1 MATSGSHPT
10 TPPPTIA
17 ESFYFGSQATT
28 VVRLSPGPSFLD
40 DKDEDMYRNEEDIQ
54 LQKSIEQGIVQ
65 SIEEDGD
72 VDMMIQ
78 AQLSPCSN
86 SSDED
91 QHLLGGAQQ
100 MGEYDT
106 TAYRPSEG
114 YGEDYYDDEDEF
126 EGSAEWQRKI
136 DEMDD
141 DDDDDDAH
149 STSSDWDDYGSLP
162 VIVGDYEEVLARIE
176 GSDDW
181 NADQK
186 KLHKLI
192 YLRGLHPMIPSHWR
206 LCFKMWGIT
215 APILDDVFTPKSS
228 RKRTAI
234 RAYGSVQYGKRRW

>member
-1 MATSGSHPT
+1 MATSSSHPT
-10 TPPPTIA
+10 TPPPTMA

-40 DKDEDMYRNEEDIQ
+40 GRHEDMYRNEEDIQ
-54 LQKSIEQGIVQ
+54 LQKSIEQGIIQ
-65 SIEEDGD
+65 SMGEGDD

-91 QHLLGGAQQ
+91 QHMRGVGQKRS
-100 MGEYDT
+100 EYDD
-106 TAYRPSEG
+106 TAYLPSEG
-114 YGEDYYDDEDEF
+114 YGEDYYDEEDEF

-141 DDDDDDAH
+141 DSDEDGH
-149 STSSDWDDYGSLP
+149 STSSDWDNYGSLP
-162 VIVGDYEEVLARIE
+162 LIVGDYEEILARIE

-206 LCFKMWGIT
+206 LCFKMWGVT
-215 APILDDVFTPKSS
+215 APILDDVFTPQSS

-234 RAYGSVQYGKRRW
+234 RAYGSVQHGEIR